1 VSRRRAR
8 TDRNHTAIVDALR
21 KAGAQVQSLAAIG
34 GGVPDLLVA
43 KHGKV
48 LLVEVKDGRQPPS
61 KRQLT
66 ADEAL
71 WHATWGA
78 HLPVVVVESAEQ
90 ALEAMR

>member
-1 VSRRRAR
+1 MRRRAR
-8 TDRNHTAIVDALR
+8 VDRNHTAIVEALR

-34 GGVPDLLVA
+34 DGCPDLLVA

-48 LLVEVKDGRQPPS
+48 WLVEVKDGAQPPS

-66 ADEAL
+66 ADEVR
-71 WHATWGA
+71 WHAAWRA